1 MKQYFAYFSIIF
13 AINIALSQTSFNYGV
28 VNFDVVKKI
37 KPEINEEDS
46 EAVLKAVKFQGQ
58 ERLYNFLLANE
69 EVFDIL
75 EKEIK
80 GML

>member
-1 MKQYFAYFSIIF
+1 MRVHARH
-13 AINIALSQTSFNYGV
+13 A
-28 VNFDVVKKI
+28 DVVKKI

>member
-1 MKQYFAYFSIIF
+1 MGGLDLGLIGKAGAWFTCEFMVAF
-13 AINIALSQTSFNYGV
+13 T
-28 VNFDVVKKI
+28 DVVKKI
-37 KPEINEEDS
+37 KPETNIEDT

-69 EVFDIL
+69 EVFNIL